1 MSHWEWLTLA
11 SLCLA
16 GAASPGPSL
25 AVILG
30 AGLNGGRSAGLAS
43 AWAHALGVGLY
54 ATLTVFGISALVT
67 RQEWLFMAV
76 QSAGA
81 LYLLWL
87 AKGLFRTGSA
97 PPAEN
102 IQNDSVTGALR
113 DGFAIAFL
121 NPKLAVFMLALFSQ
135 FVRPDAGLL
144 TSAKLIATA
153 TLVDGLWYSLVTLVL
168 IRGKWIALLRENAGS
183 INRLFAILL
192 STVALIILFR
202 VVAALVR

>member
-1 MSHWEWLTLA
+1 
-11 SLCLA
+11 
-16 GAASPGPSL
+16 
-25 AVILG
+25 
-30 AGLNGGRSAGLAS
+30 
-43 AWAHALGVGLY
+43 
-54 ATLTVFGISALVT
+54 
-67 RQEWLFMAV
+67 MAV

-202 VVAALVR
+202 VIAALVR